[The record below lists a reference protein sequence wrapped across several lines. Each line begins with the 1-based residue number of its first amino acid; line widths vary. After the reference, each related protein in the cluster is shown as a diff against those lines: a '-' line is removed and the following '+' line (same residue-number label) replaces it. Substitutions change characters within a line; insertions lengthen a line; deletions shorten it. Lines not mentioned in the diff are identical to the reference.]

1 MFKCSGCAA
10 LALAFL
16 ALGAAPVAR
25 AQAVVDEPEWVESQ
39 APPPPPFDVRKL
51 VIMDMPYTT
60 SLVYGVD
67 PSAIS
72 ISKSD
77 SVVRYVMV
85 ATSASGAKNA
95 MYEGLRCTTGEFKT
109 YARYVGEGP
118 WKPVADPQ
126 WRSVFGNM
134 PSKHALQFARTAA
147 CDGAAPASTVNGVIA
162 RLKNPN
168 YRNSS
173 N

>member
-1 MFKCSGCAA
+1 MFKCSGYAA
-10 LALAFL
+10 LVLAFV
-16 ALGAAPVAR
+16 ALGASTGLR
-25 AQAVVDEPEWVESQ
+25 AQPAVDEPEWVESQ
-39 APPPPPFDVRKL
+39 VPPPPAFDVKKL
-51 VIMDMPYTT
+51 VIMDMPYSA

-95 MYEGLRCTTGEFKT
+95 MYEGLRCATGEFKT
-109 YARYVGEGP
+109 YARYVGDGP
-118 WKPVADPQ
+118 WKPVADPP

-134 PSKHALQFARTAA
+134 PSKHALQFARAGA
-147 CDGAAPASTVNGVIA
+147 CDGAAPVSTVDGVIA

-168 YRNSS
+168 FRTS

>member
-1 MFKCSGCAA
+1 MFKCSGYAA
-10 LALAFL
+10 LVLAFV
-16 ALGAAPVAR
+16 ALGASTGLR
-25 AQAVVDEPEWVESQ
+25 AQPAVDEPEWVESQ
-39 APPPPPFDVRKL
+39 VPPPPAFDVKKL
-51 VIMDMPYTT
+51 VIMDMPYSA

-85 ATSASGAKNA
+85 ATSTSGAKNA
-95 MYEGLRCTTGEFKT
+95 MYEGLRCATGEFKT
-109 YARYVGEGP
+109 YARYVADGP

-134 PSKHALQFARTAA
+134 PSKHALQFARAAA
-147 CDGAAPASTVNGVIA
+147 CDGAAPVSTVGGVIA

-168 YRNSS
+168 FRTS